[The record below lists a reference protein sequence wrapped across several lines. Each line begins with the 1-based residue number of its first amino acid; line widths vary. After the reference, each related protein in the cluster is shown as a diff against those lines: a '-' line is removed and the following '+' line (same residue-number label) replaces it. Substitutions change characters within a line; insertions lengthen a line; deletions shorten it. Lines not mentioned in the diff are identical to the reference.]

1 MVPGIAGPRS
11 WGGRWSRCDGPV
23 GPLCRAARRPDQ
35 RLSREDP
42 GAAGRPEGEEEREER
57 WMLRVVWSR
66 VLSPWEYVDERGSR
80 QTRDRPRWGA
90 AGLPRFLF
98 RGLSGGCGCGVHGVL
113 LMAGPQLRGDPHEAL
128 CSIGWDSWEPR
139 NWSKII
145 CAGGVVSTLSAGG
158 IELITISEPLLDGV
172 E

>member
-1 MVPGIAGPRS
+1 MLGDGAGDRWTS
-11 WGGRWSRCDGPV
+11 FLGGRWSRRDGPV

-80 QTRDRPRWGA
+80 QTRDGRGGEQPACRASSSVDSPAAAGA
-90 AGLPRFLF
+90 ACTGSSSWPA
-98 RGLSGGCGCGVHGVL
+98 LSC
-113 LMAGPQLRGDPHEAL
+113 AAIRHEAL

-139 NWSKII
+139 NCS
-145 CAGGVVSTLSAGG
+145 
-158 IELITISEPLLDGV
+158 
-172 E
+172 